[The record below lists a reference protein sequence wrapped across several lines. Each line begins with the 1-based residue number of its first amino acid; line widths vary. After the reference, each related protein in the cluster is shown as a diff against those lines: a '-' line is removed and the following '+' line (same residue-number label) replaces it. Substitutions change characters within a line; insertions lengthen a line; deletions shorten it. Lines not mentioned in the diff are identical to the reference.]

1 MGMSNEE
8 LLNSL
13 QQMIDTA
20 ERRMAEM
27 CGMQLYKKQEG
38 FTGKVFNIFVLNISY
53 LGVFVRSTERVLRG
67 IYFPM
72 QSINLND
79 NQLVKLFVVQ
89 IWFIKN
95 GYHLSL
101 NRTGFEG
108 ESTNANIGNNL
119 QTGKESGLNLSGRK
133 S

>member
-27 CGMQLYKKQEG
+27 CRMQLYKKQEG

-72 QSINLND
+72 Q
-79 NQLVKLFVVQ
+79 
-89 IWFIKN
+89 
-95 GYHLSL
+95 
-101 NRTGFEG
+101 E
-108 ESTNANIGNNL
+108 IG
-119 QTGKESGLNLSGRK
+119 
-133 S
+133 